1 MGWLSDA
8 LSIVTA
14 LVMPELLIV
23 VKLVT
28 VVLEKL
34 GLIDAK
40 DNPEEMGDKMLQAE
54 EQGITPENFDNYD
67 DYYKAIREFELD
79 PEKSASYTERE
90 KLDKYSATGLA
101 QIQDVLGDGAISFF
115 TEVVTKLSPEF
126 RDNSEKVQSYLD
138 SFKGNIDKL
147 NSYFDGS
154 LSNHAGSEVEK
165 QIVSI
170 EKQFA
175 PAKSNNEILTDLE
188 NERKEV
194 QKP

>member
-8 LSIVTA
+8 LSVVTA
-14 LVMPELLIV
+14 LVLPELYVV

-28 VVLEKL
+28 MVLEKL

-67 DYYKAIREFELD
+67 DYYQAIKDFELD
-79 PEKSASYTERE
+79 PEKSAQLTERQ
-90 KLDKYSATGLA
+90 KLDKYSAVGLA
-101 QIQDVLGDGAISFF
+101 HIQDVVGDGAISFF
-115 TEVVTKLSPEF
+115 TEVATKLSPEF
-126 RDNSEKVQSYLD
+126 RMDSKVQGYLD

-147 NSYFDGS
+147 NSYFESS
-154 LSNHAGSEVEK
+154 LPQHEFSQVEK
-165 QIVSI
+165 QILSV

-175 PAKSNNEILTDLE
+175 PEKSNDEILTELDK
-188 NERKEV
+188 ERNALKS
-194 QKP
+194 